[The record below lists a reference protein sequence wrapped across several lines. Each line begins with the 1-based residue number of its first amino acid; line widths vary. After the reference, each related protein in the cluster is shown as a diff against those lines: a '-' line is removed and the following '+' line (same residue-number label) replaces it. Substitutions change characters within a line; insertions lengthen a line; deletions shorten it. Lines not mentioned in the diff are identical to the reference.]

1 MRYHPIWYDTIRRNI
16 LLPQCCPEEQAVS
29 KRTLTVRKIESRKLK
44 AQRGKR
50 EDHRDAIVPGL
61 ALRVTE
67 TGHKSFVLVAR
78 YPAKPKNPTRRS
90 LGDVGKI
97 SLDEAREKARRWLA
111 LIEKGTDPKVEEAR
125 QKAAQQ
131 RKQITTFAAVADEFL
146 ERHASGLKKS
156 AEAKRVIEGEFVKR
170 WGSRPVTDIMP
181 EDVAP
186 VIRAIVKRGA
196 KYQAFNALGYIRT
209 LFNWAIG
216 NPEFG
221 IKVSPIAGLKPKSLI
236 GEKEARDRVLSDAEL
251 RAVWNAAGELG
262 YPYGPVFQLLILT
275 GQREREI
282 AEISRAEIDGAL
294 LIIPATRMKGGAVHE
309 VPLTR
314 AAIDILDALPR
325 FAGNHLFTTTGG
337 EKPINGFSKVKARID
352 KLSGVT
358 GWVIHDIRRSV
369 RTRFSAL
376 PVQDIVRELVIAHA
390 QKGLHKV
397 YDQHSYRDEK
407 RHCLDLWEK
416 RLLAIVEP
424 PPPDVMDLSA
434 ARAKRLASA

>member
-1 MRYHPIWYDTIRRNI
+1 
-16 LLPQCCPEEQAVS
+16 V
-29 KRTLTVRKIESRKLK
+29 KKTLTVRKVESRNLK
-44 AQRGKR
+44 AKAGKR
-50 EDHRDAIVPGL
+50 EDHHDAVVPGL

-78 YPAKPKNPTRRS
+78 YPSHPKNPTRRS

-97 SLDEAREKARRWLA
+97 SLNQAREKARAWLD
-111 LIEKGTDPKVEEAR
+111 LVEKGIDPKVEEAR

-146 ERHASGLKKS
+146 ERHASGLKKA
-156 AEAKRVIEGEFVKR
+156 AEAKRIIEGEFVKR
-170 WGSRPVTDIMP
+170 WGGRPVTDIMP

-221 IKVSPIAGLKPKSLI
+221 IKASPVAGLKPRSLI
-236 GEKEARDRVLSDAEL
+236 GEKKARDRVLSDAEL
-251 RAVWNAAGELG
+251 RAVWNAAVKLD

-294 LIIPATRMKGGAVHE
+294 LTIPATRMKGGAAHE
-309 VPLTR
+309 VPLPAKAIKIIESLPEFTGNYLFSTTR
-314 AAIDILDALPR
+314 
-325 FAGNHLFTTTGG
+325 GS
-337 EKPINGFSKVKARID
+337 KPINSFSKAKARID
-352 KLSGVT
+352 KLSGVS
-358 GWVIHDIRRSV
+358 GWVIHDIRRTV

-376 PVQDIVRELVIAHA
+376 PVEDIVRELTIAHS
-390 QKGLHKV
+390 QKGLHKT
-397 YDQHSYRDEK
+397 YDRHSYRAEK
-407 RHCLDLWEK
+407 RKLLELWEEK
-416 RLLAIVEP
+416 LTAVVNP
-424 PPPDVMDLSA
+424 PAAPP
-434 ARAKRLASA
+434 AKSNVVPFGATVA